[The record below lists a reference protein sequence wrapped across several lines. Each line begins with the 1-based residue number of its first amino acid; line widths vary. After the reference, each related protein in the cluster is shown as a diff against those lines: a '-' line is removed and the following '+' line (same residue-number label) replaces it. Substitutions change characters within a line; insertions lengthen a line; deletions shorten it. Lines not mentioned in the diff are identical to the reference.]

1 MKKSESIQF
10 GLPMRLVMPDSDTL
24 DMNVT
29 AQTIMAFD
37 FGTQKMGI
45 AVGQSLIQN
54 SNPLALFPMKDGI
67 PNWEELLKIVKQ
79 WQPDVFLVGLPLN
92 MDDSESDLSRRARK
106 FARRLR
112 HQTNIDTWMVDER
125 LTTRDARQDLMNLHA
140 QGQAKRIQADSLAAG
155 LLLESWYREP
165 HGITP

>member
-1 MKKSESIQF
+1 MKKSASIQV
-10 GLPMRLVMPDSDTL
+10 GLLMRLVMPDSDL
-24 DMNVT
+24 NET

-67 PNWEELLKIVKQ
+67 PNWDDLLKIVKQ
-79 WQPDVFLVGLPLN
+79 WQPNLFLVGLPLN

-112 HQTNIDTWMVDER
+112 HQTNIETWMVDER
-125 LTTRDARQDLMNLHA
+125 LSTRAARDELSHYHA
-140 QGQAKRIQADSLAAG
+140 QGRGKKLSADSLAAT
-155 LLLESWYREP
+155 LFIESWYHNPE
-165 HGITP
+165 GLTP